1 MNVQTAQYR
10 NNLPQLGSKM
20 FVADGGLETSMI
32 FQRDIDLPL
41 FAAFPLIASDEGI
54 SQLESYFTPYIDIAI
69 ANKAG
74 IILDTPTW
82 RCSQGWSEQLGYST
96 LDTQFFNE
104 ASVDFLLR
112 LRNRYQNAES
122 PIVINGA
129 IGPQGDGYSP
139 TNMMTKEAAE
149 EYHSHQVKTFAITR
163 ADMITA
169 VTMPYV
175 EEAIGIAHAAARAG
189 IPAAISFTVET
200 DGRLPSGMS
209 LQQAIELTDA
219 ETGASPAY
227 YMINCAH
234 PSHFEQ
240 VLNGDEAWMQR
251 IYGVRANAS
260 CMSHAELDEAT
271 ELDDGNPREFG
282 EDYRKLR
289 QQLQNLRVVGGCCG
303 TDHRHIAEICRS
315 MDFSDSDLERQVA

>member
-1 MNVQTAQYR
+1 MNAQAAQYR
-10 NNLPQLGSKM
+10 NNLPQTGSRM
-20 FVADGGLETSMI
+20 FIADGGLETFMI
-32 FQRDIDLPL
+32 FLRDIDLPL
-41 FAAFPLIASDEGI
+41 FAAFPLIASDDGI
-54 SQLESYFTPYIDIAI
+54 AELESYFKPYIDIAV
-69 ANKAG
+69 ANKTG
-74 IILDTPTW
+74 IVLDTPTW
-82 RCSQGWSEQLGYST
+82 RCSQGWSEQLGYSA

-104 ASVDFLLR
+104 ASVDFLAR
-112 LRNRYQNAES
+112 LRNRYQS
-122 PIVINGA
+122 VDTPIVINGA

-139 TNMMTKEAAE
+139 SDMMSIETAE
-149 EYHSHQVKTFAITR
+149 EYHSHQVKTFAITQ

-175 EEAIGIAHAAARAG
+175 EEAIGIARAAVSAG

-209 LQQAIELTDA
+209 LREAIERTDA

-234 PSHFEQ
+234 PTHFDH
-240 VLNGDEAWMQR
+240 VLNGDETWMQR

-282 EDYRKLR
+282 DDYRKLQAR
-289 QQLQNLRVVGGCCG
+289 LQNLRVVCGCCG
-303 TDHRHIAEICRS
+303 TDHRHIAEVCRS
-315 MDFSDSDLERQVA
+315 IEFSDSDLERQVA

>member
-1 MNVQTAQYR
+1 MSVQTAQYR

-32 FQRDIDLPL
+32 FLRDIDLPL
-41 FAAFPLIASDEGI
+41 FAAFPLIADDKGMAE
-54 SQLESYFTPYIDIAI
+54 LESYFRPYIDIAVE
-69 ANKAG
+69 NRVG

-82 RCSQGWSEQLGYST
+82 RCSHGWSEELGYSA
-96 LDTQFFNE
+96 LDTQYFNE
-104 ASVDFLLR
+104 ASVDFLVR
-112 LRNRYQNAES
+112 LRDRHQSADT

-139 TNMMTKEAAE
+139 TDIMSVETAE
-149 EYHSHQVKTFAITR
+149 KYHSHQVKTFAITR
-163 ADMITA
+163 ADMVTA
-169 VTMPYV
+169 VTIPYV
-175 EEAIGIAHAAARAG
+175 EEAIGIARAAKKAG

-209 LQQAIELTDA
+209 LQEAIEITDA
-219 ETGASPAY
+219 ETGGSPVY

-234 PSHFEQ
+234 PSHFEH
-240 VLNGDEAWMQR
+240 VLDGDEAWMQR

-271 ELDDGNPREFG
+271 ELDDGNPQEFG
-282 EDYRKLR
+282 QDYRRL
-289 QQLQNLRVVGGCCG
+289 QQRLTNLRVVGGCCG
-303 TDHRHIAEICRS
+303 TDHRHIAEVCGAIEFAAS
-315 MDFSDSDLERQVA
+315 EPASKVA